1 MDTEHRRNLNA
12 DDFRSI
18 IAKSVDGFTL
28 VDTSGDFLDVNAS
41 YCQMLGY
48 AREELLKMHMSDI
61 DAFESADDVAK
72 RSQEII
78 LNGSLRFETRH
89 LHKDGSTID
98 VEVSANYS
106 PLYGGSF
113 FSFVRDITQKNLIEK
128 AHRLS
133 EERYRN
139 IVETQ
144 TEFVDRY
151 LPGGILTYVN
161 DSLAKFVGVPS
172 EELVGKSFY
181 PFLHE
186 DDREETIRRI
196 ELISPENNIMENESR
211 IVLPDGR
218 MRWHRWTSTGIFD
231 EHENLVEYQSV
242 GRDITERKA
251 VTDALR
257 ASERRYRSLVETA
270 SEGIVVAQGNRL
282 VFINPVIPGLTGYTK
297 EELLAMPFL
306 EFIHPDYREL
316 MKNNYVKRIIGEP
329 IDQRYEIQIVR
340 KDGMY
345 RWVEISGAKIDWEGQ
360 PATLNVVTDITERKI
375 TEEALQQSE
384 KRFRNLLHDIPAI
397 AVQGYGPDGTTQYWN
412 KASEKLYGFSA
423 EEAIGRNLLD
433 LIIPS
438 EMRSDVEQAMRYMAE
453 TGRPIPASELSL
465 KRKDDSLVP
474 VLSSHAIVKAP
485 GREQELFC
493 LDIDLSDQ
501 KKADAEKLALEY
513 QLLHAQKMES
523 LGVLAGGIAHDFN
536 NLLAVII
543 GHCSLAKLRPTT
555 AVENIQ
561 PIETAAERAAAL
573 CQQMLA
579 YAGKAHI
586 SKTQTNF
593 EEMVDEMVKMSK
605 STISQNVKITFDLA
619 SEIPPIIADASQI
632 RQVTMNL
639 IINAS
644 EAIGEKQGEVAV
656 SLAKITIRADQHQK
670 DYIGDIIPPGRYACL
685 EVTDN
690 GCGMDAETQQRI
702 FEPFYTTKFTGR
714 GLGMSAV
721 LGIIK
726 AHNGGLQ
733 LFSKPGQGTTF
744 KVYLP
749 ISISETAQDPSIQ
762 LTSPSLPWKGSGTV
776 LLVED
781 EEQVTLIAKV
791 MLEELGF
798 TVIGASNGKEALE
811 QYQRNAKEISLVVT
825 DIGMPVMDG
834 YALFRELK
842 KLNPDLPII
851 ISSGFGDADVTS
863 RIPSEEVAGMI
874 SKPYNF
880 EQLRDVLKDVCG

>member
-1 MDTEHRRNLNA
+1 
-12 DDFRSI
+12 
-18 IAKSVDGFTL
+18 
-28 VDTSGDFLDVNAS
+28 
-41 YCQMLGY
+41 
-48 AREELLKMHMSDI
+48 
-61 DAFESADDVAK
+61 
-72 RSQEII
+72 
-78 LNGSLRFETRH
+78 
-89 LHKDGSTID
+89 
-98 VEVSANYS
+98 
-106 PLYGGSF
+106 
-113 FSFVRDITQKNLIEK
+113 
-128 AHRLS
+128 
-133 EERYRN
+133 
-139 IVETQ
+139 
-144 TEFVDRY
+144 
-151 LPGGILTYVN
+151 
-161 DSLAKFVGVPS
+161 
-172 EELVGKSFY
+172 
-181 PFLHE
+181 
-186 DDREETIRRI
+186 
-196 ELISPENNIMENESR
+196 MENESR

-251 VTDALR
+251 VADELR

-433 LIIPS
+433 LIIPP

-561 PIETAAERAAAL
+561 PIETAAERAAEL

-579 YAGKAHI
+579 YAGKANI
-586 SKTQTNF
+586 SKTQTNL

-605 STISQNVKITFDLA
+605 STISQNVKITFELA

-656 SLAKITIRADQHQK
+656 SLAKIKIRADQQQK